1 MTELIQKFKASGT
14 TIRPYWLSP
23 SFAKL
28 NASGLL
34 GEEAAWAT
42 ASEQLYVLCWKID
55 VEDQRRNTMMSGYE
69 WWLIQVNP
77 KPSSSPSAL
86 RFVSHSTSPHLS
98 GLLDRFERRN
108 GYLSQRECSNGRL
121 GL

>member
-1 MTELIQKFKASGT
+1 MTNGCPCVSSQAARCCSTFPRVTELIQKFKASGT

-77 KPSSSPSAL
+77 RSSSPSAL
-86 RFVSHSTSPHLS
+86 RFV
-98 GLLDRFERRN
+98 
-108 GYLSQRECSNGRL
+108 
-121 GL
+121 

>member
-69 WWLIQVNP
+69 WWLIQV
-77 KPSSSPSAL
+77 PSSSPSAKRVL
-86 RFVSHSTSPHLS
+86 TAYTATRSSFIEVRLTQHLSTCLS
-98 GLLDRFERRN
+98 GLLDRFERRH
-108 GYLSQRECSNGRL
+108 
-121 GL
+121 